1 MQNKSKTHKRCGYC
15 QKSLPRDDFYRAE
28 SSKDGLQSHCK
39 YCRALMRKAERG
51 DEAAIRKLMN
61 MPSHKRKHRT
71 PSIGCR
77 STCPICGMGIDDCL
91 DAGGCYDRP

>member
-15 QKSLPRDDFYRAE
+15 RKLLPRDDFYRAE

-51 DEAAIRKLMN
+51 DEAAIRKLMK
-61 MPSHKRKHRT
+61 MPSRKLKHRM
-71 PSIGCR
+71 PSIDCKEI
-77 STCPICGMGIDDCL
+77 CHLCGMGIDDCRTV
-91 DAGGCYDRP
+91 GGCHE